1 MNAPNLSRLEQVDVR
16 TIWTSEASDFTP
28 WLATETNLT
37 LLGDAIGL
45 ELELEAQEKSVGPF
59 RADILCKDLATG
71 AWVLIENQL
80 ERTDHT
86 HLGQLLTYAAGL
98 EAVTI
103 VWVAPRFTD
112 EHRAAL
118 DWLNKVTAEGVNFF
132 GLEIELWRISDS
144 PVAPKF
150 NIVSQPNDWSKTV
163 SEGARRLEGGERT
176 QTNHLQ
182 VEYWQAFGAYLE
194 QHGSTLRASK
204 AQPQHWMHFA
214 LGRSGFVLGAFIG
227 TRNKWIQVALE
238 LQSTGA
244 KAHFHLLLNQQA
256 AIEGTL
262 GTPLDWRELPGKKM
276 SVVALRKG
284 MMDPN
289 VRDEWP
295 EQHAWLMERLQA
307 FHQVFG
313 PRVRNLNAADYQPVT
328 PANELMS
335 EDLE

>member
-1 MNAPNLSRLEQVDVR
+1 MSAPNLGRLEKVDVR
-16 TIWTSEASDFTP
+16 NIWTSEASDFTP
-28 WLATETNLT
+28 WLAREDNLA
-37 LLGDAIGL
+37 LIG
-45 ELELEAQEKSVGPF
+45 EVIGIDLELEAQEKFVGPF
-59 RADILCKDLATG
+59 RADILCKDTVTS

-98 EAVTI
+98 DAVTI
-103 VWVAPRFTD
+103 VWIASRFAD

-118 DWLNKVTAEGVNFF
+118 DWLNTATAEGIDFF
-132 GLEIELWRISDS
+132 GLEIELWRIGDS
-144 PVAPKF
+144 AVAPKF
-150 NIVSQPNDWSKTV
+150 NVVSKPNAWRETV
-163 SEGARRLEGGERT
+163 SEGARRLEVGERT
-176 QTNHLQ
+176 QTNQLQ

-227 TRNKWIQVALE
+227 TRDKWIQVALE

-256 AIEGTL
+256 AIEGAL

-276 SVVALRKG
+276 SVIALRKG
-284 MMDPN
+284 AMAPD
-289 VRDEWP
+289 VREQWS
-295 EQHAWLMERLQA
+295 EQHAWLMERLEA
-307 FHQVFG
+307 FHRVFG
-313 PRVRNLNAADYQPVT
+313 PRVRNLNAADYQPAT

-335 EDLE
+335 EELE